1 MNLGKATTK
10 PKRPAAKGS
19 TSSLAWDYEDDLVPR
34 IGLPSAES
42 IERRQRRIRRYV
54 RWSATL
60 MPFVLVLSILAVLST
75 FTSPTPTSNN
85 NATAS
90 SSRGRTVATLALS
103 QWLTEVPSPL
113 PGVTATQWDGATLV
127 APSPVGSNSSPT
139 WTAELDS
146 FTLYVGTTIYNAT
159 IEVALRP
166 GGGAVAVSGPSL
178 TLVPPTNTTSG
189 WNSGGPWSGLVSS
202 SSVSSSVQSALDGW
216 LSAYISGSPSRLR
229 LSVGDTSADGTYVPL
244 VGVKS
249 ATMNSVAAAT
259 RVAPNA
265 VVTQSTTNPSA
276 EIVEVNLFLIW
287 NHQKVNPNGSTP
299 NGPAT
304 TLDLLVE
311 RANTA
316 APVVVAW
323 GAPGTGPSLVP
334 YQNVRNY

>member
-1 MNLGKATTK
+1 MKTGKSTTA
-10 PKRPAAKGS
+10 PKRPATKGS
-19 TSSLAWDYEDDLVPR
+19 TSSLAWDYSDDLVPR
-34 IGLPSAES
+34 VGLPAAES

-54 RWSATL
+54 KWSATL
-60 MPFVLVLSILAVLST
+60 MPFVLLLSILAVLST
-75 FTSPTPTSNN
+75 FTRSTPTSNN
-85 NATAS
+85 NASAS
-90 SSRGRTVATLALS
+90 SSRGRTVATLALD

-127 APSPVGSNSSPT
+127 APSPVGPNSSPT
-139 WTAELDS
+139 WNAELDS

-166 GGGAVAVSGPSL
+166 GGGAVTVSGPSL
-178 TLVPPTNTTSG
+178 TLVPPTDTTSG

-216 LSAYISGSPSRLR
+216 LSAYVSGSSSRLR
-229 LSVGDTSADGTYVPL
+229 LAVGDTSADGTYVSL
-244 VGVKS
+244 AGVKS
-249 ATMNSVAAAT
+249 ATMNVVAGAT

-265 VVTQSTTNPSA
+265 VTTQSSTNPSA
-276 EIVEVNLFLIW
+276 EIIEINLYLIW
-287 NHQKVNPNGSTP
+287 NHQKVNPNQSIP

-311 RANTA
+311 RADTA